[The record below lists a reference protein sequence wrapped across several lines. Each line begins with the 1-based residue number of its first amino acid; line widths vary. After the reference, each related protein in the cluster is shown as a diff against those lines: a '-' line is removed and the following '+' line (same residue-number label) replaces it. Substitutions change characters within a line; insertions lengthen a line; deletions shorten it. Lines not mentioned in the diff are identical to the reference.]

1 MATPASSSKADF
13 PWWLVVAV
21 TIAIAVAV
29 FVATS
34 NLYAQVFATVAKGIG
49 VTIFVT
55 VIAFVLWQ
63 VWISVFEGQTF
74 EEVTST
80 PPAPSTG
87 QPAPAN

>member
-1 MATPASSSKADF
+1 MPLHYTKIFSI
-13 PWWLVVAV
+13 
-21 TIAIAVAV
+21 IA
-29 FVATS
+29 
-34 NLYAQVFATVAKGIG
+34 L
-49 VTIFVT
+49 VT

-87 QPAPAN
+87 QPTPAN